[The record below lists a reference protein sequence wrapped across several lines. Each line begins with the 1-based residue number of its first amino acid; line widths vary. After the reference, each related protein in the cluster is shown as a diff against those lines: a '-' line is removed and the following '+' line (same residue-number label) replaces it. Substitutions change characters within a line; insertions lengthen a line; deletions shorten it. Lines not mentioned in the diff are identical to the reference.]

1 MDDDK
6 ILEVLAA
13 EPMKPSEICRA
24 LGKDPK
30 AKVSRDPR
38 AKVYVTVVSEA
49 LQKFKA
55 AGKVVLKAGRWSTT
69 GTQVMRVQLPLG
81 EVPSLRVWLMQIGG
95 KELS

>member
-13 EPMKPSEICRA
+13 EPMKPGEICRA
-24 LGKDPK
+24 LGLDPK
-30 AKVSRDPR
+30 KGGAKPNVGR
-38 AKVYVTVVSEA
+38 VSER
-49 LQKFKA
+49 LQKLKA